1 MAAPKIN
8 PTDVIIFDGSNA
20 AHRLSNALQP
30 LTNRKGERVEVVF
43 GLLRLLSAVLKLN
56 PAKKLYMVWDGKGSK
71 QRRQALDPL
80 YKAHRGDMSDE
91 DKERIKGM
99 HVQVDTFVNRFLCY
113 LPATFMIS
121 EYWEADDIMAMLAY
135 EHAGEGKKV
144 SIITGDK
151 DLLQLVDESV
161 RVWSPNRETLI
172 GDSNFEEIT
181 QYPDGQAFL
190 YGKCLQGDQSD
201 NVPGIK
207 GVGEK
212 TALKV
217 LKDHCWDL
225 KALLHPDTFK
235 KGSVRDGLRDAILDS
250 SGVARIGLNY
260 KLMALTTGK
269 HSRGLHEKNL
279 AKIAVQEYDRASWD
293 ALRKNLAINQM
304 ASILTDFNRWSTPLR
319 SLQ

>member
-1 MAAPKIN
+1 MVAKIN
-8 PTDVIIFDGSNA
+8 STDVLIIDASNA
-20 AHRLSNALQP
+20 SHRLSNALQP

-56 PAKKLYMVWDGKGSK
+56 PAKKLYMIWDGKGSK

-80 YKAHRGDMSDE
+80 YKAHRTQMSDE
-91 DKERIKGM
+91 DKERIRGM
-99 HVQVDTFVNRFLCY
+99 HVQVDTFVNKFLCY

-121 EYWEADDIMAMLAY
+121 DYWEADDIMAMLAY
-135 EHAGEGKKV
+135 EHAKAGEKV

-151 DLLQLVDESV
+151 DLLQLVDSLV
-161 RVWSPNRETLI
+161 RVWSPNRELLI

-181 QYPDGQAFL
+181 GYPDGQAFL

-212 TALKV
+212 TAYKL
-217 LKDHCWDL
+217 LEAHCWDL
-225 KALLHPDTFK
+225 TALLMPDSFK
-235 KGSVRDGLRDAILDS
+235 KGVVRDGIRDAILDT
-250 SGVARIGLNY
+250 SGVERIGLNY

-269 HSRGLHEKNL
+269 HSRGMHAKNTAKITIQEYEDAQWDAIRRNL
-279 AKIAVQEYDRASWD
+279 AV
-293 ALRKNLAINQM
+293 NQM
-304 ASILTDFNRWSTPLR
+304 ASILTDFNRWSAPLR
-319 SLQ
+319 SLK